1 MPELA
6 MSLCAGKHE
15 VFTIISKW
23 WHVEG
28 CGLFPKD
35 GVGDMSESSTASK
48 GLLKMTL
55 IIF

>member
-15 VFTIISKW
+15 VFIIISKW

-28 CGLFPKD
+28 YGLFPKD
-35 GVGDMSESSTASK
+35 GVGDMSESLTASK